1 MPSAD
6 RVPVKTPHSRLRPTK
21 FGPVYPPIAI
31 VARTSWM
38 GSPVPTTGS
47 GSLFVW
53 TAAGAPVPSEEAP
66 LPRLPYVLP

>member
-1 MPSAD
+1 MPGAGAVHHIKTGKAQAEQMWSA
-6 RVPVKTPHSRLRPTK
+6 L
-21 FGPVYPPIAI
+21 PPIAI